1 MKKIH
6 RNVLI
11 IAGVVVAAAAAL
23 PVIGRRPAAG
33 PSTTAAASS
42 GATASALTVELV
54 APDSR
59 NWPQTL
65 SASGAVAAWEEVVI
79 SPETGGLRIAEL
91 AVNVGQRVA
100 KGQLLVLLADET
112 VRAELA
118 KQEALVAQAQASLQ
132 QAVGNLKR
140 AQAVDVAGAIAPQK
154 LDEYQASEA
163 TARAS
168 LASSRADLQSARLKL
183 AQTRIVAPDAGIVA
197 SKSGIVGNVAGAGTE
212 LYRLI
217 RQGRIEWRAELDAR
231 QLTSVREGQPARVDL
246 PGGKTVNG
254 KVWLVSPTLST
265 TTGRGMAYVSLPA
278 GVAAGVA
285 ADSAAKVGVFA
296 SGTIELATQPA
307 VTLPEA
313 AVILRDGRSYVY
325 LVGDDHKVASRPV
338 ATGRRQ
344 DGRVEIVSGLDGAK
358 RVVAKGGAFLSD
370 GAVVGVAAAAASS
383 SVGGGGK

>member
-6 RNVLI
+6 RNVLVV
-11 IAGVVVAAAAAL
+11 AGVVVMAAAAL
-23 PVIGRRPAAG
+23 LPIVRKSSADGSPRSAAG
-33 PSTTAAASS
+33 SAP
-42 GATASALTVELV
+42 TASALTVELV
-54 APDSR
+54 APDPR
-59 NWPQTL
+59 NWSHNL
-65 SASGAVAAWEEVVI
+65 RASGAVAAREEVVI

-100 KGQLLVLLADET
+100 KRQLLVRLADDT
-112 VRAELA
+112 ARAELA
-118 KQEALVAQAQASLQ
+118 KQEALVAQAEAVLQ
-132 QAVGNLKR
+132 QAAGNLKR
-140 AQAVDVAGAIAPQK
+140 AQAVDLAGAIAPQK
-154 LDEYQASEA
+154 VDEYRANEA

-168 LASSRADLQSARLKL
+168 LASARADLQSARLKL

-231 QLTSVREGQPARVDL
+231 QLASVRPGQPARVEL
-246 PGGKTVNG
+246 PGNQAVNG

-265 TTGRGMAYVSLPA
+265 TTGRGIAYVSLPA
-278 GVAAGVA
+278 DG
-285 ADSAAKVGVFA
+285 AAKVGVFA

-325 LVGDDHKVASRPV
+325 LVGNDRRAASRPV
-338 ATGRRQ
+338 ITGRRQ
-344 DGRVEIVSGLDGAK
+344 DGRVEIVSGLEGAS

-370 GAVVGVAAAAASS
+370 GVVVSVVAAAESSAANA
-383 SVGGGGK
+383 GGAGK